1 MLVIKNAIPNFLIP
15 SRLQGMFKISQSGI
29 VRVILSRLYEG
40 FLNFFFLIYTANCA
54 SCEIHVK
61 FMWNSCLYHVKVM
74 FIWTENRVKNFT
86 WKSCTFYTNLTWIS
100 CKAKCLWNKEF
111 WKFYY
116 FLFLLKL
123 LKKVNKLTFYK

>member
-1 MLVIKNAIPNFLIP
+1 MLFQVFLFLHDCKACL
-15 SRLQGMFKISQSGI
+15 RFLNLE
-29 VRVILSRLYEG
+29 LSESYSKQTKE
-40 FLNFFFLIYTANCA
+40 FFFNFFFLIYTANCA

-74 FIWTENRVKNFT
+74 FILSENRVKNFT
-86 WKSCTFYTNLTWIS
+86 WKSCTFSTNLTWIS